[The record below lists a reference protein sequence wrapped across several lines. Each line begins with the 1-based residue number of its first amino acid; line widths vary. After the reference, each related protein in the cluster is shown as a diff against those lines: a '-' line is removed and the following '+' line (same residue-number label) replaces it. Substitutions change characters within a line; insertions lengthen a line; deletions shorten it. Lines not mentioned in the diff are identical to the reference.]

1 MLFYGHG
8 THNDWTDDIFFDSNN
23 NTFYR
28 SKNKKK
34 NSGTYTYVDKVL
46 TLLWDHW
53 GTETLETND
62 EMTFKNSHLI
72 ILLNNKIVN
81 TECNTEM
88 KLIINTHIHYTTP
101 LKHLFSTIN
110 KHCPSI
116 YNQTILI
123 INECDEES
131 IESNIYL
138 NASKEMIIV
147 RTCDNVYEYTSNTVI
162 DKYQNDDRIN
172 ANYYLCIHDTCEVGS
187 KFLSKFNFYT
197 KKINTTWNKMN
208 VQIIKPKNVSSN
220 ICIFRKD
227 IMIKFAPMVSLITSK
242 KIGVDF
248 EVGCHPNSIYNMSD
262 KTINL

>member
-1 MLFYGHG
+1 
-8 THNDWTDDIFFDSNN
+8 
-23 NTFYR
+23 
-28 SKNKKK
+28 
-34 NSGTYTYVDKVL
+34 
-46 TLLWDHW
+46 
-53 GTETLETND
+53 
-62 EMTFKNSHLI
+62 
-72 ILLNNKIVN
+72 
-81 TECNTEM
+81 M
-88 KLIINTHIHYTTP
+88 KLIINTHRRYTTP

-123 INECDEES
+123 INDCDEES

-162 DKYQNDDRIN
+162 DMYQNDDRIH

-208 VQIIKPKNVSSN
+208 IQIIKPKNLSSN

-227 IMIKFAPMVSLITSK
+227 IMIKFASMVSLITSK
-242 KIGVDF
+242 KIAVDF
-248 EVGCHPNSIYNMSD
+248 EHGYHPNSIYNMSD
-262 KTINL
+262 KTINLSNRKYIGNKDVYNTGNQRKIFYYPDFDVIKYIFWDFEGDIVNNVVLIYENDQK

>member
-1 MLFYGHG
+1 
-8 THNDWTDDIFFDSNN
+8 
-23 NTFYR
+23 
-28 SKNKKK
+28 
-34 NSGTYTYVDKVL
+34 
-46 TLLWDHW
+46 
-53 GTETLETND
+53 
-62 EMTFKNSHLI
+62 
-72 ILLNNKIVN
+72 
-81 TECNTEM
+81 M

-162 DKYQNDDRIN
+162 DMYQNDDRIH

-197 KKINTTWNKMN
+197 TKINTT
-208 VQIIKPKNVSSN
+208 
-220 ICIFRKD
+220 
-227 IMIKFAPMVSLITSK
+227 
-242 KIGVDF
+242 
-248 EVGCHPNSIYNMSD
+248 
-262 KTINL
+262 